1 MISEFNS
8 RSTWWIA
15 ASVSELVHG
24 FHPDR
29 LAYNSDEV
37 VGIKRLGEMVG
48 EPVPENLTS
57 MFRRVE
63 SGDGDYRNA
72 MASLTRSADE
82 IVAAEARHAN
92 IRYYNIPSVLFQ

>member
-1 MISEFNS
+1 MISDS
-8 RSTWWIA
+8 A
-15 ASVSELVHG
+15 AVAHGSAANGSELVHG
-24 FHPDR
+24 FRPDR
-29 LAYNSDEV
+29 LNHDSDEV
-37 VGIKRLGEMVG
+37 IGIKRLGEVVG
-48 EPVPENLTS
+48 EPVPEDLTS